1 MSEGS
6 LRLGEIA
13 SRIPKFS
20 LGFAVLVAMLFAGN
34 RLSQWLA
41 LPVPPA
47 IIGMVLLLIVLGLF
61 GRLAPIAEVAGRPL
75 LKHMMLFFIPAVV
88 GVLEQFQALKS
99 GWLPFVVA
107 SIAGAALTLV
117 VTALTLEKLMKRQK
131 AVE

>member
-1 MSEGS
+1 M
-6 LRLGEIA
+6 A
-13 SRIPKFS
+13 SRISRFT
-20 LGFAVLVAMLFAGN
+20 LGFAALMAMQFVGGKLA
-34 RLSQWLA
+34 QWLA
-41 LPVPPA
+41 LPIPPA
-47 IIGMVLLLIVLGLF
+47 IMGMVILLIVLTRF
-61 GRLAPIAEVAGRPL
+61 GRLACAAEVAGRPL

-88 GVLEQFQALKS
+88 GVMEQFQALKS

>member
-6 LRLGEIA
+6 LRLTEIA

-20 LGFAVLVAMLFAGN
+20 LGFVVLVFMLLAGDK
-34 RLSQWLA
+34 LSQWLA
-41 LPVPPA
+41 LSIPPA
-47 IIGMVLLLIVLGLF
+47 IIGMVLLLIVLGIF
-61 GRLAPIAEVAGRPL
+61 GRLAPTAEAAGKPL
-75 LKHMMLFFIPAVV
+75 LRHMMLFFIPAVV
-88 GVLEQFQALKS
+88 GVMEQFQALKS

-117 VTALTLEKLMKRQK
+117 VTAFTLEKLMKRQE